1 MIMKLVRVLIGLLL
15 FALITS
21 SPAAAVSTLAGTP
34 QRHRR
39 TSKSSRKP
47 VTPPASNLMKTL
59 PSGLS
64 YIITRRGEGRQPLA
78 GERVQVNYTGLLSS
92 GVKFDSSYDRGR
104 PFTFPLGKG
113 QVIKGWDEGIA
124 KLHVGDQAT
133 FIIPPEIGYGE
144 KGRGPI
150 PPKATLIFVVELMG
164 IEESPATP

>member
-1 MIMKLVRVLIGLLL
+1 MKLVRVLIGSLL
-15 FALITS
+15 FALITPS
-21 SPAAAVSTLAGTP
+21 WAVPVSTIAAVP

-39 TSKSSRKP
+39 ARKSNRKP
-47 VTPPASNLMKTL
+47 VTPPASNMVKTL

-104 PFTFPLGKG
+104 PYTFPLGQG

-133 FIIPPEIGYGE
+133 LIIPPQIGYGE

-150 PPKATLIFVVELMG
+150 PANATLIFVVELMG
-164 IEESPATP
+164 IEEPPATP